1 MSAELRKFI
10 CCELLGECKPAAVLG
25 GGDAL
30 AAAAAGTGVADG
42 LVTEVLLRRTEPAA
56 LIRRSAICFANGSSP
71 PPTLEPDGAGDVAV
85 AGRES

>member
-25 GGDAL
+25 GDVL
-30 AAAAAGTGVADG
+30 AAAAGTGAADG
-42 LVTEVLLRRTEPAA
+42 RVTEVLLRRTEPAA
-56 LIRRSAICFANGSSP
+56 LICRLAICFASGSSP
-71 PPTLEPDGAGDVAV
+71 PPTFEPDGAGEVAV